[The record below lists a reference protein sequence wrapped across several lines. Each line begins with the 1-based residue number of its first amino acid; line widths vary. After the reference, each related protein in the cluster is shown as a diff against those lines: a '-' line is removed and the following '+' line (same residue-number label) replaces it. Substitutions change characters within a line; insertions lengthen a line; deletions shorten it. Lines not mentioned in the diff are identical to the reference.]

1 MSDELKAYLYFDVVL
16 IGAALFGYFV
26 GPWLVRVLT

>member
-1 MSDELKAYLYFDVVL
+1 MSDELRAYLYFDAVM

-26 GPWLVRVLT
+26 GPWLVKVFT